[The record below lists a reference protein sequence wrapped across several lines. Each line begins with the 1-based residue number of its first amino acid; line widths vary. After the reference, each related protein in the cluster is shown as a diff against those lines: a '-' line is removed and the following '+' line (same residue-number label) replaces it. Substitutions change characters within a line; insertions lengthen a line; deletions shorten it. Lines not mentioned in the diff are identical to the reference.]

1 MSRVC
6 VMMIALTMLFS
17 VGCASS
23 GRYYWGDYEQTL
35 HASYTNPEEYDAF
48 VKHLSTIMV
57 KAEERGNTVPPG
69 VAAEYGF
76 ALYRAGQFDQAVVF
90 LRREADSWPQ
100 SAILMNR
107 LIDAIEQDDSESSDR
122 EASEDPAS
130 NGAPSEAGGAQSKAN
145 VDDVQ
150 AGSSK

>member
-1 MSRVC
+1 MYHKLATQC
-6 VMMIALTMLFS
+6 VRHCSFHN
-17 VGCASS
+17 V
-23 GRYYWGDYEQTL
+23 
-35 HASYTNPEEYDAF
+35 
-48 VKHLSTIMV
+48 
-57 KAEERGNTVPPG
+57 
-69 VAAEYGF
+69 AEYGF